1 MYANRHH
8 ANRPSVA
15 TKADRIRM
23 AQPWKKEP
31 RRIALALV
39 LKIAAAIV
47 AITVLAD
54 LALTAAQ
61 PDTYAG
67 TFRAVRVVY
76 GMDYVI
82 DYGMG
87 GQDCAERIA
96 ALADAHCEA
105 E

>member
-1 MYANRHH
+1 MYANRSH
-8 ANRPSVA
+8 ANRQSVA

-31 RRIALALV
+31 RRITLALV
-39 LKIAAAIV
+39 LKVAAMIV
-47 AITVLAD
+47 AATLLAD
-54 LALTAAQ
+54 LALDAAQ
-61 PDTYAG
+61 PDTYTG

-82 DYGMG
+82 DYGMS
-87 GQDCAERIA
+87 GQDCQERIA
-96 ALADAHCEA
+96 ALVDAHCEA